1 MFLWTA
7 LYAYCIHRLA
17 ETPHCINTEMEA
29 QMRTTMLSLPLAGP
43 LARTRRRL
51 IRAGADR
58 QATRRALDRLDA
70 RLLDDIGITAQEAR
84 TEAAKPFWQD

>member
-1 MFLWTA
+1 
-7 LYAYCIHRLA
+7 
-17 ETPHCINTEMEA
+17 
-29 QMRTTMLSLPLAGP
+29 MRTTMLSLPLAGP